1 MMEDPKTA
9 LFNQIQSSQE
19 CDVSCGPLQSR
30 ELTKYRPISSCLC
43 LYSVCE
49 VNNIGDN
56 YDVNCFPVVNIGQI
70 NNVFTF

>member
-9 LFNQIQSSQE
+9 LFNQIQGSQE
-19 CDVSCGPLQSR
+19 CGVSCGPVQSR
-30 ELTKYRPISSCLC
+30 ELTKYRPISSCLR

-56 YDVNCFPVVNIGQI
+56 YDVICCPVVRQI
-70 NNVFTF
+70 NNVFTL